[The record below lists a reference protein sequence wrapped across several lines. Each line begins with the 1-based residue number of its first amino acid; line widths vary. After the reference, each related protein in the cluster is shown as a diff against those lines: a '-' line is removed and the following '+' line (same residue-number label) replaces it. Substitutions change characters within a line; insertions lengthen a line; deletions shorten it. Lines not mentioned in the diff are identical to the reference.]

1 MNFATR
7 VATIDAVDV
16 AADEL
21 CELVEKAGYQAVP
34 HAESA
39 ADDRD
44 PDAEH
49 ARTLLRRLLV
59 AAVLFVP
66 LADLST
72 MFALVPSTRFPGWG
86 YLLTALAAPIV
97 IWAAWPFHSVAIRNA
112 RHRTASMETLISV
125 GITAATVWSLSTV
138 FVDRQ
143 PRQSRGSGRR
153 YSTATR
159 FISRSPPA

>member
-72 MFALVPSTRFPGWG
+72 MFALVPSTRFPGWD
-86 YLLTALAAPIV
+86 T
-97 IWAAWPFHSVAIRNA
+97 S
-112 RHRTASMETLISV
+112 
-125 GITAATVWSLSTV
+125 
-138 FVDRQ
+138 
-143 PRQSRGSGRR
+143 
-153 YSTATR
+153 
-159 FISRSPPA
+159 